1 MLLVKELRVTTPE
14 AVDVSVVI
22 SAGRVI
28 VPFTIDQGA
37 KLLLTLKRTGLTN
50 SLIRLALRVM
60 CD

>member
-1 MLLVKELRVTTPE
+1 MLLVKERRVTTQE